1 MQRSPIWDRGR
12 LECSRLLIWARKGN
26 KGSIP
31 FGPTRRMMKRNYTR
45 FEVTYKSKKD
55 GKQRKTQ
62 ISADSKVQAALF
74 LKATLASEVL
84 RVVPLHA
91 GYVPMV

>member
-1 MQRSPIWDRGR
+1 
-12 LECSRLLIWARKGN
+12 
-26 KGSIP
+26 
-31 FGPTRRMMKRNYTR
+31 MKEDYTR

-62 ISADSKVQAALF
+62 ISAESKIQAALI

-84 RVVPLHA
+84 RVVPMRDKIRD
-91 GYVPMV
+91 MV